1 MSDLKDLFELASYV
15 VTVFGVPW
23 VLYSYVIDQ
32 RKERENEEEEA
43 FQQVSDAYIDFL
55 KLVLANPDL
64 KLRSE
69 SHGPRGAGSPG
80 REEGLDEDQ
89 RERRLVLF
97 ELLISLFERAY
108 ILLYDERMTAKQ
120 RRRWNTWEDYMRE
133 WCRREDFRDLLPRL
147 LIGEDAEFAGV
158 MRRLALEEAA
168 RPTADAGAVSGARPA
183 RS

>member
-1 MSDLKDLFELASYV
+1 MSDLKDFFELASYV

-23 VLYSYVIDQ
+23 VIYSYVSEQ

-64 KLRSE
+64 KLRSAT
-69 SHGPRGAGSPG
+69 HAADGALTPAPPGSLN
-80 REEGLDEDQ
+80 EEQ

-108 ILLYDERMTAKQ
+108 ILLYDERMTPKQ
-120 RRRWNTWEDYMRE
+120 HRRWNTWEDYMRE

-147 LIGEDAEFAGV
+147 LVGEDAEFAGL
-158 MRRLALEEAA
+158 MRRLALEESK
-168 RPTADAGAVSGARPA
+168 RSAGSATVDSPA

>member
-1 MSDLKDLFELASYV
+1 VTDLKDLFELASYV

-23 VLYSYVIDQ
+23 VLYSYLSEQ
-32 RKERENEEEEA
+32 RKERENEDEEA

-69 SHGPRGAGSPG
+69 THAGENPARPG
-80 REEGLDEDQ
+80 LSEEQ

-108 ILLYDERMTAKQ
+108 ILLYDEQMTPKQ

-147 LIGEDAEFAGV
+147 LIGEDHEFAGL
-158 MRRLALEEAA
+158 MRRIAQEECRPPAA
-168 RPTADAGAVSGARPA
+168 AAAGTGG
-183 RS
+183 